1 MGRRE
6 RAAVQRGLPVLDRR
20 GRRIGAVQKVGQEH
34 LEVSRVLRPPVLV
47 PLASVHALDAKGV
60 HVDASPHE
68 LAEGTVDS
76 EGLPTEVVPVPSTD
90 QG

>member
-1 MGRRE
+1 
-6 RAAVQRGLPVLDRR
+6 
-20 GRRIGAVQKVGQEH
+20 
-34 LEVSRVLRPPVLV
+34 VLRPPVLV